1 MPKTY
6 TFRQFQ
12 TDYPDSDACL
22 TKIMA
27 LRYGDNPF
35 CSECKRDTKYHRI
48 AKRRAYACQFCGAH
62 VYPCVGTPFEKSSTP
77 LEKWFYTMYL
87 FTTTRHGV
95 PAKELERQLGVTY
108 KTAWRMA
115 HEIRKLMGGLDAT
128 ALFGEVEV
136 DETYIGGKRSGGKR
150 GRGAPGKTV
159 VVGLKQRQGP
169 VKTQVAPD
177 AKRRTLEPVIRSYVR
192 QGSVVHTDEWF
203 AYRGLDRRGFKHE
216 TVNHGA
222 QEWVKGR
229 SHTNSIEGYWAQL
242 KRSIRGTH
250 IHVSGKHLPKY
261 LAEFDFR
268 HNTRSMPDR
277 MFHLLVGLLHP
288 ARPV

>member
-6 TFRQFQ
+6 TFLQFQ
-12 TDYPDSDACL
+12 ADYPDSDACL
-22 TKIMA
+22 DKIMG
-27 LRYGDNPF
+27 LRYGGNPH
-35 CSECKRDTKYHRI
+35 CNECKRETKYHRI
-48 AKRRAYACQFCGAH
+48 AKRRAYACQFCGSH
-62 VYPCVGTPFEKSSTP
+62 VYPCVGTPFEKSTTP
-77 LEKWFYTMYL
+77 LYKWFYAMYL

-108 KTAWRMA
+108 KCAWRMA
-115 HEIRKLMGGLDAT
+115 HEIRKLMADLDVI
-128 ALFGEVEV
+128 ALFGQVEV
-136 DETYIGGKRSGGKR
+136 DETYIGGKKSGGKR

-169 VKTQVAPD
+169 VKTQTVID
-177 AKRRTLEPVIRSYVR
+177 AKRRTTGPIIREKVR
-192 QGSVVHTDEWF
+192 QGSVVYTDEWF
-203 AYRGLDRRGFKHE
+203 AYRGLERSGFTHE

-222 QEWVKGR
+222 GEWVKGL
-229 SHTNSIEGYWAQL
+229 SHTNSIEGYWSQV

-268 HNTRSMPDR
+268 HNTKA
-277 MFHLLVGLLHP
+277 VC
-288 ARPV
+288 V

>member
-1 MPKTY
+1 MPQTY
-6 TFRQFQ
+6 TFLQFQ
-12 TDYPDSDACL
+12 SDYPDSDACL
-22 TKIMA
+22 AKIMEM
-27 LRYGDNPF
+27 RYGPSPF

-77 LEKWFYTMYL
+77 LYKWFYAMYL
-87 FTTTRHGV
+87 FTTSRHGV

-108 KTAWRMA
+108 KCAWRMA
-115 HEIRKLMGGLDAT
+115 HEIRKLMAELDVN
-128 ALFGEVEV
+128 ALFGKVEA

-159 VVGLKQRQGP
+159 VVGMKQRQGP
-169 VKTQVAPD
+169 VKSQVVPD
-177 AKRRTLEPVIRSYVR
+177 AKRRTIEPIIRANVR
-192 QGSVVHTDEWF
+192 QGSAVHTDEWW
-203 AYRGLDRRGFKHE
+203 AYRRLGAHGFKHE
-216 TVNHGA
+216 AVNHGA
-222 QEWVKGR
+222 EEWVRGDC
-229 SHTNSIEGYWAQL
+229 HTNSIEGYWSQV

-268 HNTRSMPDR
+268 HNTRKMPDR
-277 MFHLLVGLLHP
+277 MFHLLVGLLRP
-288 ARPV
+288 APLA